1 MFPQQRLRVVF
12 MGSDTLS
19 CPFLSAL
26 SDCSFAEVVAVV
38 TQPDRGKGRHLRVQP
53 GPVKKL
59 AVSLGIPVL
68 TPVRVNAP
76 IMLETLAGLGVD
88 AFVVMAYGQFLGDL
102 LLELPRLGC
111 INLHV
116 SLLPRW
122 RGAAPIQRAILAGD
136 TETGV
141 TAMMMDR
148 GMDTGDI
155 LGAVRCEIGPRDTSG
170 TVAERLSGAGADLML
185 RVLRDL
191 ALGTCPRV
199 RQDDALATL
208 APKIRKSE
216 SSLDWSL
223 SAVENERKVRAFN
236 PRPGAATWIPPVGGQ
251 PGKLLKVLAAEVEA
265 LPRGMALALPGTLLE
280 LDQRKG
286 PLVAGGAGFALRLT
300 RVLPEGGSRPMDGGA
315 FSNGYRA
322 RIPIGIRLERV
333 PAPPEPPPAPSASS
347 PASPAPAAPAPASPT
362 PASPAPPPRP

>member
-1 MFPQQRLRVVF
+1 

-26 SDCSFAEVVAVV
+26 AACPRVEVVAVV

-59 AVSLGIPVL
+59 AASFGVPVL

-76 IMLETLAGLGVD
+76 VMLETLAGLGVD

-136 TETGV
+136 AETGV
-141 TAMMMDR
+141 TAMLMDR
-148 GMDTGDI
+148 GMDTGDL
-155 LGAVRCEIGPRDTSG
+155 LGSVRIPLGPKDTAG
-170 TVAERLSGAGADLML
+170 TVGETLAKSGCELML

-191 ALGTCPRV
+191 DAGTCPRTP
-199 RQDDALATL
+199 QDGALATL

-216 SSLDWSL
+216 ASLDWNL

-236 PRPGAATWIPPVGGQ
+236 PKPGAATWIPPVGGQ
-251 PGKLLKVLAAEVEA
+251 PGKLLKVLEAEVET
-265 LPRGMALALPGTLLE
+265 LPKGMALALPGTLLE

-300 RVLPEGGSRPMDGGA
+300 RVLPEGASRPMDGGA

-322 RIPIGIRLERV
+322 RIPIGVRLERI
-333 PAPPEPPPAPSASS
+333 PAPPAP
-347 PASPAPAAPAPASPT
+347 
-362 PASPAPPPRP
+362 